1 LQPIELEELIGV
13 LDKDEH
19 ANIDDVD
26 GDRSGPNRYE
36 HNDSPEI
43 KQEQHTDSM
52 TTATTTTATAATIQ
66 ATIPEVKQETDED
79 ERPKVM
85 SIHFLCN
92 ESSKQQQQYR
102 REDSLPRSPSF
113 SHSPLDLLCNAVL
126 DAEYLNVRPKQED
139 ITVVVS
145 SNIHR
150 DATDRVMRMNNQYM
164 SLDGQQQ
171 QHWRPMDDDDSTSD
185 TKADSAVG
193 LSPDQDIYQ
202 QKVTPPPPS
211 ATNIIEAHPSST
223 KKDELSSLSS
233 AESLQTTTSSASAS
247 IATHWQQG
255 MGSLFD
261 DEQLSD
267 LDDFMDDVSDLSS
280 VCSSDSALE
289 SISSSSDETFGH
301 LCTPSPSPVSSDKKK
316 RSPNSNQKQVPR
328 MSSLASLSSSSST
341 TSTSSLPD
349 TNISKSNGGKSGLD
363 CVACGRTLN
372 SETVS
377 DPSAADVAVAN
388 ELATWT
394 WSPSA
399 AFADWRP
406 QRCPRCERHVR
417 VFNQEWPA
425 RKIKKST
432 GLNLTG
438 RTDGDS
444 TLIVPP
450 TKGASNKKRPATKK
464 HSNRKPT
471 SNQYINSFKSTST
484 GVTRKQYIRSPPT
497 PTSEIF
503 GGVEDLF

>member
-1 LQPIELEELIGV
+1 MHPIELEELIGV
-13 LDKDEH
+13 LDKDEE
-19 ANIDDVD
+19 ADIDDAD
-26 GDRSGPNRYE
+26 GDNNGSNRYE
-36 HNDSPEI
+36 YNDSPAI
-43 KQEQHTDSM
+43 KLEQDTDNI
-52 TTATTTTATAATIQ
+52 TAAAIL
-66 ATIPEVKQETDED
+66 PVKQEMDED

-92 ESSKQQQQYR
+92 ESSKQQQHL
-102 REDSLPRSPSF
+102 REDSLPRSSSV

-150 DATDRVMRMNNQYM
+150 DAKDRVMRMSNQYTA
-164 SLDGQQQ
+164 LDSQQQQQ
-171 QHWRPMDDDDSTSD
+171 QHWRSMDDEDSTSD

-193 LSPDQDIYQ
+193 FSPDQDIYQ
-202 QKVTPPPPS
+202 QKITPPPPS
-211 ATNIIEAHPSST
+211 ATNIIETNPNSYPPST
-223 KKDELSSLSS
+223 TNDGLSPLSP
-233 AESLQTTTSSASAS
+233 AQSLQMATSSAPSAS
-247 IATHWQQG
+247 AETQWQHD

-289 SISSSSDETFGH
+289 SIDSSSDENLGH
-301 LCTPSPSPVSSDKKK
+301 LCTPSPSPVSHDKKK
-316 RSPNSNQKQVPR
+316 RSPNSNQKQVSR
-328 MSSLASLSSSSST
+328 MSSLTSLSSSSST

-349 TNISKSNGGKSGLD
+349 TISKSNEGKSGLD

-425 RKIKKST
+425 RNIKKST
-432 GLNLTG
+432 TSLNLTG
-438 RTDGDS
+438 RTEGTKRDS

-450 TKGASNKKRPATKK
+450 TKAASNKKRPATTTKK
-464 HSNRKPT
+464 YNNRKLT
-471 SNQYINSFKSTST
+471 SNQYINSFKSAST